1 MKKIDSFKIDHRLL
15 KPGIYVSRIE
25 QFGRGFITT
34 FDIRV
39 KEPKTGDYIP
49 SDVSHTIEHICA
61 TYFRTESYLKNS
73 VVYFGPMGCLTGFYL
88 VLKNKKPML
97 PENVWWEVSNA
108 FKKVAEWE
116 DEIPGATE
124 EECGNYMLHNLEGAK
139 EHAKE
144 FCKYLSCGLNEV
156 NSQYPI
162 TRIGIVVAIEQEAK
176 ILECLDFVKNN
187 TVKIVVAG
195 IGKVNAALATER
207 LINEY
212 SPQLVI
218 AFGYS
223 GGVPHEGL
231 DMVKLH
237 DVVVA
242 TTAKYHDVWC
252 GDVEELG
259 QVQGFPKEYSCKLT
273 KPVLSLANE
282 IMNAHETSKEIVYGG
297 IGTGDKFVEK
307 EELNFLR
314 GCFPDLIAVDMEST
328 AVAQTCFVNSV
339 GFAAVR
345 IISDMVGAEEQ
356 EKQYKESIKIL
367 EK

>member
-1 MKKIDSFKIDHRLL
+1 MKKIESFKIDHRLL
-15 KPGIYVSRIE
+15 KPGIYVSRVE
-25 QFGRGFITT
+25 QCGNCFITT

-39 KEPKTGDYIP
+39 KEPKKYQYIP
-49 SDVSHTIEHICA
+49 SDATHTIEHICA
-61 TYFRTESYLKNS
+61 TYFRTESYLRNN

-88 VLKNKKPML
+88 VLKNKKPFL

-108 FKKVAEWE
+108 FKKVVEWE
-116 DEIPGATE
+116 GEIPGATE
-124 EECGNYMLHNLEGAK
+124 EECGNYLLHNLEGAK

-144 FCKYLSCGLNEV
+144 FCKYLSGGLNEV

-162 TRIGIVVAIEQEAK
+162 TRIGIVVAMEQEAK
-176 ILECLDFVKNN
+176 MLECLDFVKNN
-187 TVKIVVAG
+187 TVKIVVTG

-252 GDVEELG
+252 GDGEELG
-259 QVQGFPKEYSCKLT
+259 RIQGFPKEYTCKLT
-273 KPVLSLANE
+273 TSVLSLANE
-282 IMNAHETSKEIVYGG
+282 IAKTHNQDVVYGG
-297 IGTGDKFVEK
+297 IGTGDKLVKK
-307 EELNFLR
+307 EELDFIT
-314 GCFPDLIAVDMEST
+314 GYFPEIIAVDMESA
-328 AVAQTCFVNSV
+328 AVAQTCFTDSV
-339 GFAAVR
+339 TFASVR
-345 IISDMVGAEEQ
+345 IVSDMIGAEDQSEQ
-356 EKQYKESIKIL
+356 YTKSVKTL
-367 EK
+367 EE